1 MKWRGRR
8 RESREGV
15 GGEHDIDVWCAAVWD
30 ENGKIKRLET

>member
-8 RESREGV
+8 REQGVV

-30 ENGKIKRLET
+30 ENGKIKRSET